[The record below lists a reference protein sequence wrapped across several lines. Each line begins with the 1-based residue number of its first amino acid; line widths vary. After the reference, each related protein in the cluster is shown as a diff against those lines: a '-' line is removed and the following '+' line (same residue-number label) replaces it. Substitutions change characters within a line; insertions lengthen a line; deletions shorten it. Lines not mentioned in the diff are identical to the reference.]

1 MLAPIPKTPNTKIS
15 GISYIGVLSGYY
27 GTVTNKCHY
36 GVASGGLNRKDTI
49 VEISYNCIHFVR
61 FLAQI
66 VTGSF

>member
-36 GVASGGLNRKDTI
+36 GVASGE
-49 VEISYNCIHFVR
+49 VEQKGHNCGNI
-61 FLAQI
+61 L
-66 VTGSF
+66 